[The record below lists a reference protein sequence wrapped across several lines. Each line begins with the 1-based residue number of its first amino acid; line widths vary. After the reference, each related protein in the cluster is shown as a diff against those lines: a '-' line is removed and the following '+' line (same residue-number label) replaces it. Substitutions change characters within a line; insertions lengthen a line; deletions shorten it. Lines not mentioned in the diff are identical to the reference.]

1 MPTPKRMKTE
11 AYWDREWQLE
21 KARGKN
27 KGPYMERERAR
38 DLADKMGIDRKG
50 KHVDHIKPIVEGG
63 KTSKSNIR
71 VVSAKTNL
79 THKPKRGKQIS
90 HVPPLKRK

>member
-1 MPTPKRMKTE
+1 MPTPKHMKDE
-11 AYWDREWQLE
+11 AYWKREWKLE

-38 DLADKMGIDRKG
+38 DAMDKAGIDRKG
-50 KHVDHIKPIVEGG
+50 KHVDHIKPIKEGG
-63 KTSKSNIR
+63 KTTKGNLR

-79 THKPKRGKQIS
+79 TNKPKRGKQIS
-90 HVPPLKRK
+90 NVPKLKR